1 MKETKEGE
9 KIAVRMGENS
19 SKETKEGEKIAVR
32 MGEDSSK

>member
-1 MKETKEGE
+1 MKETNEGE